1 VHPTRRQHNYPAA
14 GYRGTR
20 AGDSELLRSQITKEA
35 EMKKI
40 ALVLPAVTGLAA
52 ATVALASPA
61 SATPTAAG
69 SAKDTVSTLA
79 AASNKATAN
88 QLGSAPLSQCA
99 VITAG
104 PGGDPAPGTSREER
118 HDRVQQALPMP
129 VYVNVT
135 C

>member
-1 VHPTRRQHNYPAA
+1 
-14 GYRGTR
+14 
-20 AGDSELLRSQITKEA
+20 
-35 EMKKI
+35 MKKI

-61 SATPTAAG
+61 SAMPSAAG
-69 SAKDTVSTLA
+69 SAEDTVSTLE
-79 AASNKATAN
+79 AASYKVTVN
-88 QLGSAPLSQCA
+88 QVGTAPLSQCA
-99 VITAG
+99 VIAAG
-104 PGGDPAPGTSREER
+104 PGGDPAPGTSREAR